1 MGNLNSGQLTLL
13 AFGVLALFGVLAFL
27 SLRRNI
33 RGIRPATPEELEAM
47 EHPGTPVTD
56 SPSVETSEVNSLEE
70 GIPGSDL
77 GSDAPSGRRSRR
89 GRRPPKASTR
99 S

>member
-33 RGIRPATPEELEAM
+33 RGIRPATPEELQAM
-47 EHPGTPVTD
+47 EHPGIPVSD
-56 SPSVETSEVNSLEE
+56 SPSAETCEVTSLEE
-70 GIPGSDL
+70 ASPAAD
-77 GSDAPSGRRSRR
+77 PTSGRRSRR
-89 GRRPPKASTR
+89 GGRPPKASTR

>member
-33 RGIRPATPEELEAM
+33 RGIRPATPEELQAM
-47 EHPGTPVTD
+47 EHPGTPV
-56 SPSVETSEVNSLEE
+56 SNPPSVESSQGASPEE
-70 GIPGSDL
+70 AIPGS
-77 GSDAPSGRRSRR
+77 APTSGRRIRR
-89 GRRPPKASTR
+89 GGRPPKASTR